1 MKNLMYGFI
10 QESGNKASSEVG
22 IPAYR
27 KQGSTESQAQQKAAG
42 AALAVRR
49 GDAPASALKGASKE
63 MIKMKLKDLT
73 ALARLGDPVKKH
85 KGVKEPDKLK
95 DLPGR
100 VAPKKEEIINYHNLI
115 DTLAPTIDESPQN
128 TEEDHKV
135 SREVCIAN
143 ARSDWNTLAWRLR
156 GFEEEQRALKRLSWI
171 HGVTIEEILE
181 NKPTKS
187 EHQENSKKYF
197 L

>member
-1 MKNLMYGFI
+1 MKNLLYDFI

-22 IPAYR
+22 VPAYR

-49 GDAPASALKGASKE
+49 GDASASALKGASKE
-63 MIKMKLKDLT
+63 MVKMKLKDLT

-85 KGVKEPDKLK
+85 KGIKEPEKLK

-100 VAPKKEEIINYHNLI
+100 VAPKKEEIVNYNSLI
-115 DTLAPTIDESPQN
+115 DTLVPTIDESPQN
-128 TEEDHKV
+128 TEDDRTI
-135 SREVCIAN
+135 SRDLCIAN

-156 GFEEEQRALKRLSWI
+156 GFEEEQQALKRLSWI

-181 NKPTKS
+181 GKYTKS